1 MKEESFVDTQEGKN
15 FKDER
20 VRNFKYY
27 REIECNVL
35 YGFEN

>member
-1 MKEESFVDTQEGKN
+1 MKKESFVDIQEGKN

-20 VRNFKYY
+20 VRNFKCF

-35 YGFEN
+35 NGFEN